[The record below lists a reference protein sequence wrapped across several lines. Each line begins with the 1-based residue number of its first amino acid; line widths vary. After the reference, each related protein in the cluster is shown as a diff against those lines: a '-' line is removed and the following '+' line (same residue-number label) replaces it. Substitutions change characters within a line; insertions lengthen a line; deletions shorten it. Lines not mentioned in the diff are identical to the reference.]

1 MCCFPQIAVDSY
13 QPASGKSFKGE
24 ALTVPLGLPTRMNAL
39 DSVSVGMVVGFLGLM
54 SMVWAFFT
62 LFDNRPDRDLL
73 IPWAVATAGSAVAT
87 ALICGVISLVVRE
100 LGSESD

>member
-1 MCCFPQIAVDSY
+1 MSNLAQKI
-13 QPASGKSFKGE
+13 
-24 ALTVPLGLPTRMNAL
+24 GLKNIFCAKPT
-39 DSVSVGMVVGFLGLM
+39 
-54 SMVWAFFT
+54 WAFFT